1 MSTSPERI
9 RAGDRIVTAVSRWL
23 VHHSSDE
30 ELGAQLGAVD
40 LAKLSPTQAE
50 AVVELQ
56 NELEVGTERPGLEM
70 IARETLEAVAAGGC
84 LAPR

>member
-1 MSTSPERI
+1 MSTSPESI

-23 VHHSSDE
+23 VHHSAEDE
-30 ELGAQLGAVD
+30 LRAQLQAVD
-40 LAKLSPTQAE
+40 LAKLSPEQAE
-50 AVVELQ
+50 AVLELQ
-56 NELEVGTERPGLEM
+56 NELEVGTERPGLEA